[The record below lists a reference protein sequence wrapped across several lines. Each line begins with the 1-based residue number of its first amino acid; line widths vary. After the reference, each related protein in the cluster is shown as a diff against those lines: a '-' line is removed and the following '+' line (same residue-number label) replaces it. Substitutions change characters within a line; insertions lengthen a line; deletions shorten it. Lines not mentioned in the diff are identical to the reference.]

1 MKTLSGSTRI
11 RSPTWKLPAVSHS
24 QAVEG
29 CERADGA
36 SPQSFAKT
44 TTEAAT
50 AITASAK
57 IWPLDS
63 PCRRE
68 NAIRARFAPLSMI
81 SSESSTISGL
91 RRRRTPRT
99 PVANRNAAT
108 ARYQAM
114 SGPRTDLSF
123 VDQLAGRRR
132 AARVCAEDDRADRRD
147 EQHDRGDLEREQM
160 VG

>member
-1 MKTLSGSTRI
+1 MATI
-11 RSPTWKLPAVSHS
+11 RPRP
-24 QAVEG
+24 
-29 CERADGA
+29 
-36 SPQSFAKT
+36 T
-44 TTEAAT
+44 TTSEAAT

-91 RRRRTPRT
+91 RRSSTPRT

-108 ARYQAM
+108 ARYQAI

-132 AARVCAEDDRADRRD
+132 AARMRAEDDRADGRH
-147 EQHDRGDLEREQM
+147 EPHERGDLEREQ
-160 VG
+160 VAGQEHPPAPERRAAGGLHPGPARGP